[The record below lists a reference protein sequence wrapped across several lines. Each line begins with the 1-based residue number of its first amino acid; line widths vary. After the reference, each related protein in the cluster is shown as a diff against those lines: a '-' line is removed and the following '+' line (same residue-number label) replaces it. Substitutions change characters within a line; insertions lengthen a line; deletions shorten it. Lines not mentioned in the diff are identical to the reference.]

1 VTRYMFMAVFLV
13 LTAVVPVYAETEV
26 FLNKEE
32 QQILMHIAR
41 DTLSLYVN
49 KQTLPNLDRYP
60 VTPRLQKQCGVFVT
74 LKHKKNKELRGCIG
88 FIAGIKP
95 LREAVRDCTVESA
108 TRDARFPAIH
118 AGEDET
124 VTIEISVLTSPEKIS
139 SINQIQVGKHGLII
153 KKGMHHGVLLPQVP
167 VEWGWNRDEFLK
179 AICQKAGLPEDAW
192 KQGAEL
198 YIFTAQ
204 VFKETE
210 L

>member
-1 VTRYMFMAVFLV
+1 MKRFVFILLFYV
-13 LTAVVPVYAETEV
+13 PAVVLPGHVWPDE
-26 FLNKEE
+26 LLSKKER
-32 QQILMHIAR
+32 QILIKIAR

-49 KQTLPNLDRYP
+49 TRALPQLTQYP
-60 VTPRLQKQCGVFVT
+60 VTPQLQKQCGVFVT
-74 LKHKKNKELRGCIG
+74 LKNKKTNERRGCIG
-88 FIAGIKP
+88 YIAGAKP

-108 TRDARFPAIH
+108 TRDARFPPLH
-118 AGEDET
+118 AGEEQT
-124 VTIEISVLTSPEKIS
+124 VTIEISVLTPPEKIS

-167 VEWGWNRDEFLK
+167 VEWGWNRDQFLQ

-192 KQGAEL
+192 QQGAEL

-204 VFKETE
+204 VVKETE